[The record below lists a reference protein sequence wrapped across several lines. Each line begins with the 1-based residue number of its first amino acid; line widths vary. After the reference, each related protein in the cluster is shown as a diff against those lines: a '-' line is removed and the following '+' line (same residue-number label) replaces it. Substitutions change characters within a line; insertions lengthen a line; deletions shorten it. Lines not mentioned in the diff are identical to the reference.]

1 MIRTTAGPLIAV
13 LLLAACATAAGRDV
27 PTPAGTAPPA
37 VAAEIRQ
44 AEDAWARGIIAADT
58 VLLGRIL
65 APEFVLTGVDSGRP
79 PFPRAAWMTNV
90 ATKRVWT
97 DTVAITEFRVTGT
110 ADSAVATMRYF
121 WQPIVGGQR
130 MGDDPTRLADTWV
143 RREGRWQVVRRH
155 RLDPSPGR

>member
-1 MIRTTAGPLIAV
+1 MLRTTPRALIGA
-13 LLLAACATAAGRDV
+13 LFLGGCAATGAPSVSRS
-27 PTPAGTAPPA
+27 AGTAPPA
-37 VAAEIRQ
+37 VAAELRQ
-44 AEDAWARGIIAADT
+44 AEDAWARAIIAVDT
-58 VLLGRIL
+58 VTLTRLL

-97 DTVAITEFRVTGT
+97 DTVAISEFRVTGT
-110 ADSAVATMRYF
+110 ADSAVATMLYY

-130 MGDDPTRLADTWV
+130 MARDPTRLADTWV
-143 RREGRWQVVRRH
+143 RRNGRWQVVRRH